1 MSVHPR
7 PHLWSLRQEVC
18 PLPAHS
24 RLQRRAQCPL
34 SSNSHQEPPAPRS
47 ASFRLPTDYLS
58 SNLLSICQAIICVRM
73 CAKSLQSCSTLWDP
87 MEYSLP
93 STSVH
98 GILQARILE
107 WVAVPSSRGSS
118 QPMDGTC
125 ISYVSCTGR
134 QILYHERHLGSPGYS
149 LRSRNRI
156 TSFAGFKDPPVM
168 SCHT

>member
-1 MSVHPR
+1 MNYHAEFCCQDVRKQATQAKTRGHVCSPPGLICGAFH
-7 PHLWSLRQEVC
+7 QEVC

-24 RLQRRAQCPL
+24 RLQMGPMSTLIQFTSGASCPVL
-34 SSNSHQEPPAPRS
+34 
-47 ASFRLPTDYLS
+47 ASFRLPIDYLS

-93 STSVH
+93 STSVR

-118 QPMDGTC
+118 QPRD
-125 ISYVSCTGR
+125 
-134 QILYHERHLGSPGYS
+134 
-149 LRSRNRI
+149 
-156 TSFAGFKDPPVM
+156 
-168 SCHT
+168 